1 VVDAAEAA
9 GDWPCALEH
18 ARRGLAIDPLQERL
32 LERAAVRARSLV
44 GDEAAG
50 TFCREGRAMTLE
62 QAIACALGE

>member
-1 VVDAAEAA
+1 
-9 GDWPCALEH
+9 
-18 ARRGLAIDPLQERL
+18 L